1 MAIPLR
7 RSPGHP
13 LYLQLEAWLREALAS
28 GLLAAGTR
36 LPATRALA
44 GDLGVSRTTVEA
56 AFAPLLAEGLLEA
69 RGAAG
74 TRVAPRPPWIG
85 PRPGRLPEPSGLGAG
100 VDLSGGGGDDRL
112 FPLAGFLRMLRTRLQ
127 ADPPG
132 FLGLPEPAGEPLL
145 REAIA
150 RVCAS
155 QGLLLAPGHILVT
168 GGSQQV
174 LALAALALG
183 RPGQAVLVEVPTY
196 PKAMALFRSLG
207 LVVRGLPC
215 DRQGPLPEALAE
227 QGRDAVFAY
236 LVPTFRNPTGAVMG
250 AERRRRLVAEAA
262 RLGLP
267 ILEDDYVGGLR
278 YEGRPLPTLKA
289 LAGPGSVLY
298 TGTFSKLLAPGL
310 GVGFAAAEGPL
321 LERLLAL
328 KGLAGLSASRLFQRG
343 LAEFI
348 GVGSYRNHLRRA
360 LARYRQRRDRLA
372 EALARYLPEVRV
384 QRPAGGLFLWL
395 ELPCPVDPAHLGAAC
410 DREGVRVALGR
421 DFFPEPW
428 PEADRFLRLNFA
440 QADPED
446 LEAGAQR
453 LARAVAGTGMP
464 RTLAVAPVEGRKRAE
479 LLD

>member
-1 MAIPLR
+1 MPKRMAIPLD
-7 RSPGHP
+7 RSASRP
-13 LYLQLEAWLREALAS
+13 LYLQMEAWLRDALAS
-28 GLLAAGTR
+28 GLLAPGTR
-36 LPATRALA
+36 LPAARALA
-44 GDLGVSRTTVEA
+44 GDLAVSRTTVEA

-74 TRVAPRPPWIG
+74 TRVAARPVRDALPPRSADPQPPG
-85 PRPGRLPEPSGLGAG
+85 PEGG

-112 FPLAGFLRMLRTRLQ
+112 FPFAGFLRSLRTRLL

-132 FLGLPEPAGEPLL
+132 FLGLPDPAGEPRL

-155 QGLLLAPGHILVT
+155 QGLLLPPGHILVT
-168 GGSQQV
+168 GGSQQI

-183 RPGQAVLVEVPTY
+183 RPGAPVLVETPTY
-196 PKAMALFRSLG
+196 PKAMLLFRSLG
-207 LVVRGLPC
+207 LEVRGLPC
-215 DRQGPLPEALAE
+215 DRQGPLPGALAE
-227 QGRDAVFAY
+227 QGRGAAFAY
-236 LVPTFRNPTGAVMG
+236 LMPTFRNPTGTVMG

-262 RLGLP
+262 ALGLP

-289 LAGPGSVLY
+289 LSGPGAVLY

-328 KGLAGLSASRLFQRG
+328 KGVAGLSASRPFQRG

-360 LARYRQRRDRLA
+360 LAGYRRRRDRLA
-372 EALARYLPEVRV
+372 EALARHLPQVRF
-384 QRPAGGLFLWL
+384 QRPAGGLFLWV
-395 ELPCPVDPAHLGAAC
+395 EFPAAVDCGRFGAAC
-410 DREGVRVALGR
+410 AREGVRVAWGR
-421 DFFPEPW
+421 GFFADPGV
-428 PEADRFLRLNFA
+428 EADRFLRLNFA
-440 QADPED
+440 QGDPEE
-446 LEAGAQR
+446 LEAGVER
-453 LARAVAGTGMP
+453 LGRALVG
-464 RTLAVAPVEGRKRAE
+464 
-479 LLD
+479 